1 MSDEKK
7 AFTVK
12 DRRMFTLE
20 GELRPDRPDEPEPS
34 VPPPPSPTPPL
45 EPVAAVEPVAA
56 AAGKPGPGPGPE
68 PEPPA
73 PESFP
78 GAAGPEGPFVLLVML
93 LADQV
98 NAMMSAGLPEPE
110 ALAGL
115 SQIVSILEMLQHR
128 TRGRLAPKEERV
140 LDDVLYQLRMA
151 YLARTQGKRA

>member
-12 DRRMFTLE
+12 DRRMFTLD

-34 VPPPPSPTPPL
+34 PPPAPATAPPA
-45 EPVAAVEPVAA
+45 EPAGAA
-56 AAGKPGPGPGPE
+56 AAKAE

-73 PESFP
+73 QESFP

-110 ALAGL
+110 ALSGL
-115 SQIVSILEMLQHR
+115 SQIVSVLEMLQHR
-128 TRGRLAPKEERV
+128 TRGRLSPKEERV

>member
-34 VPPPPSPTPPL
+34 APPPPAPAPAA
-45 EPVAAVEPVAA
+45 EPVAATPAKA
-56 AAGKPGPGPGPE
+56 E
-68 PEPPA
+68 PEPA
-73 PESFP
+73 ARESFP

-110 ALAGL
+110 ALSGL

-128 TRGRLAPKEERV
+128 TRGRLSPKEERV

>member
-20 GELRPDRPDEPEPS
+20 GELRPDRPDEPEPIA
-34 VPPPPSPTPPL
+34 PPPPVPAPAA
-45 EPVAAVEPVAA
+45 EPVAATPAKA
-56 AAGKPGPGPGPE
+56 E
-68 PEPPA
+68 PEPAA

-110 ALAGL
+110 ALSGL

-128 TRGRLAPKEERV
+128 TRGRLSPKEERV
-140 LDDVLYQLRMA
+140 LEDVLYQLRMA